1 MRLILLLIFVLFVVT
16 IFALSNLE
24 PVTVRFWNW
33 TIWTAPLSL
42 VLAGAGVLGSL
53 LTYLTSL
60 LRHVYLARRIR
71 DLEKKLAVPETQHT
85 PAAGS
90 GLEYLDKDN
99 FPH

>member
-1 MRLILLLIFVLFVVT
+1 MRLILSLVLVLFVMT

-42 VLAGAGVLGSL
+42 VLAGAGVLGAL

-60 LRHVYLARRIR
+60 IRHVYLARRIR
-71 DLEKKLAVPETQHT
+71 DLEKKLTVPETQQM
-85 PAAGS
+85 PAAGR
-90 GLEYLDKDN
+90 GVEYLDKDN